1 MKRLSFSL
9 IRLMP
14 LMLSAAALSGC
25 GMFGMFGGERGMPA
39 LPNIAGPAPA
49 KLAWQASVSKAAD
62 FTFVPAMG
70 QGVVYAA
77 GADGTIAIFS
87 ETTGRLEGRI
97 DAGSKLTSGA
107 GFGDGRIVVGNDKGE
122 VIAYDKSGKVLWK
135 SALGGELLAPPTV
148 LASAVLVRTADGRL
162 FALNPLDGKR
172 RWAYQRATP
181 SLTLRSAAGVLV
193 NRSTV
198 YAGFPGGKLVAI
210 ELETG
215 KPVWETTLSLPRG
228 ATELERIADIG
239 GLPQLDETRICAAVY
254 QGRSGCVETL
264 NGNVLWSR
272 EISGASG
279 VAIDIKNLY
288 FTDDAGNIIALDK
301 LSGASLWKQEQL
313 NKRKPATPV
322 MFAGRVW
329 VGDSTGLIH
338 GLSVVDGAPVARI
351 QTDGGAIKSLLVLGD
366 TLMAQTEKGGVFAVR

>member
-1 MKRLSFSL
+1 MKRASFAL
-9 IRLMP
+9 LP
-14 LMLSAAALSGC
+14 LALSAALLSGC
-25 GMFGMFGGERGMPA
+25 GMFGGSDRGMPK
-39 LPNIAGPAPA
+39 LPDIAGPAPA

-62 FTFVPAMG
+62 FTFVPAVG

-77 GADGTIAIFS
+77 GADGTIAIIS
-87 ETTGRLEGRI
+87 ETTGKLERRI
-97 DAGSKLTSGA
+97 DAGGRITAGT
-107 GFGDGRIVVGNDKGE
+107 GFGDGRIVVGNDKGD
-122 VIAYDKSGKVLWK
+122 VIAFDNAGKVLWK

-148 LASAVLVRTADGRL
+148 LPTAVLVRTADGKL

-172 RWAYQRATP
+172 RWAYQRPTP
-181 SLTLRSAAGVLV
+181 ALTLRSSAGVVV
-193 NRSTV
+193 NRNTV

-239 GLPQLDETRICAAVY
+239 GVPQLDETRICAAVY

-279 VAIDIKNLY
+279 VAIDGKNLY
-288 FTDDAGNIIALDK
+288 FTDDTGNVIALDK
-301 LSGASLWKQEQL
+301 LSGASLWKQEQI

-322 MFAGRVW
+322 IFAGRVW

-338 GLSVVDGAPVARI
+338 ALSTGDGALVARI
-351 QTDGGAIKSLLVLGD
+351 ETDGSAVKSLLVVGD

>member
-1 MKRLSFSL
+1 VIKRASFAL
-9 IRLMP
+9 LP
-14 LMLSAAALSGC
+14 LTALLSGC
-25 GMFGMFGGERGMPA
+25 GMFGGSDRGMPK
-39 LPNIAGPAPA
+39 LPDVSGPPPA
-49 KLAWQASVSKAAD
+49 KIAWQASLSKSAD
-62 FTFVPAMG
+62 FTFVPAVG

-77 GADGTIAIFS
+77 GADGTVAVIS
-87 ETTGRLEGRI
+87 ETTGKLDGRI
-97 DAGSKLTSGA
+97 DAGSKLTAGV

-122 VIAYDKSGKVLWK
+122 VVAYDKAGKVLWK

-162 FALNPLDGKR
+162 FSLNSLDGKR

-181 SLTLRSAAGVLV
+181 ALTLRSSAGVLV
-193 NRSTV
+193 NRNTV

-228 ATELERIADIG
+228 ATELERIADIA

-279 VAIDIKNLY
+279 VAIDGKNLY
-288 FTDDAGNIIALDK
+288 FTDDTGNVIALDK
-301 LSGASLWKQEQL
+301 LSGASLWKQEQI

-322 MFAGRVW
+322 VFAGRIW

-338 GLSVVDGAPVARI
+338 ALSASDGALLARLS
-351 QTDGGAIKSLLVLGD
+351 TDGSAVKSLLVVSD